1 MDGRILQH
9 VKSGVFY
16 GVFLDFHLILFSRKI
31 LNELS
36 SPVAVSK
43 IEEESNSSQSQDGD
57 SPEGTSNLS
66 GVQYQQGSCK
76 WTNYSQLQYYSKFLS
91 KHQDL
96 IFYIGWKL
104 QEAHLGEFYFFD
116 RYKLYAF

>member
-1 MDGRILQH
+1 MEYSF
-9 VKSGVFY
+9 V
-16 GVFLDFHLILFSRKI
+16 DFHFKLFSRKI

-76 WTNYSQLQYYSKFLS
+76 WTNYSQLQYYSKFS
-91 KHQDL
+91 VKHENL
-96 IFYIGWKL
+96 ILAENCKKHTL
-104 QEAHLGEFYFFD
+104 QNFIFMTDINYYCVF
-116 RYKLYAF
+116 